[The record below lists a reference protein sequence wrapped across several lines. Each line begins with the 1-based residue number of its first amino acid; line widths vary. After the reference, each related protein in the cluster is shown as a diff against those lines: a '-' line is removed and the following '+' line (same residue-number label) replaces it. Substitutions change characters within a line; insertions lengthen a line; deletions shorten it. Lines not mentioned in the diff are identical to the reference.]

1 MISNLAHTYA
11 QTSHLFLF
19 FFSHLFLIKNSCDFF
34 RKIILGTK
42 HPWSDRSIHMI
53 SPGMNPH
60 PVIYVLV
67 PSLAGA
73 FLLCL
78 HVLCRLVVHSPI

>member
-11 QTSHLFLF
+11 QTSHLFL
-19 FFSHLFLIKNSCDFF
+19 LKNSCDFF
-34 RKIILGTK
+34 RKIILSTK

-53 SPGMNPH
+53 SPGVNPR
-60 PVIYVLV
+60 PVIYMLV
-67 PSLAGA
+67 PSLAGD

-78 HVLCRLVVHSPI
+78 HVLRRLVVHSPIQWFYIELA